1 VSQRYTRSAGVEM
14 APMREETVLF
24 NPANNQFCVLNK
36 TAAFIWERLA
46 QPQSTEEICAALSA
60 SFNNAQGAGVN
71 ADVSAMLTQMQQAS
85 CVTSSED

>member
-1 VSQRYTRSAGVEM
+1 VSQRYIRSAGVEM

-46 QPQSTEEICAALSA
+46 EAHTVEELCAALSA
-60 SFNNAQGAGVN
+60 SFNNAQGAGVSE
-71 ADVSAMLTQMQQAS
+71 DVSAMLARMQLAS
-85 CVTSSED
+85 CVLLSDQ